1 MATIRVRRTSSGEL
15 RYHAQV
21 RLRGH
26 APETKS
32 FRLKTDASRWA
43 KSTEVAIRE
52 GRHFA
57 HAEAKRHTVAETID
71 RYEREVLPRKRPSTQ
86 ESQRYLLRW
95 WKQRL
100 GPVTL
105 AEVNTP
111 LVVEKRSEL
120 LAEPKRQ
127 GGQRSNA
134 IANRYLALL
143 SHVLAIAERE
153 WQWIDSNPCRRISKL
168 PESRGRDRWLDDD
181 ERDALLEA
189 CKSSAEPALYPIV
202 VLALST
208 GMRKGEISGLKW
220 SDVDFERRR
229 IILKQTKNG
238 RTRSVPLV
246 GHARDVLR
254 EWGRTRRIDNL
265 LVFPGRPVPDGARQL
280 DFRHSWVK
288 AVKAAE
294 LADFRFH
301 DLRHSA
307 ASYLAMTGA
316 SQRDIME
323 ICGHLTPTMAARYSH
338 LSERHVDG
346 VVERMN
352 ASIFPK

>member
-1 MATIRVRRTSSGEL
+1 
-15 RYHAQV
+15 
-21 RLRGH
+21 
-26 APETKS
+26 
-32 FRLKTDASRWA
+32 
-43 KSTEVAIRE
+43 
-52 GRHFA
+52 
-57 HAEAKRHTVAETID
+57 
-71 RYEREVLPRKRPSTQ
+71 
-86 ESQRYLLRW
+86 
-95 WKQRL
+95 
-100 GPVTL
+100 
-105 AEVNTP
+105 
-111 LVVEKRSEL
+111 
-120 LAEPKRQ
+120 
-127 GGQRSNA
+127 
-134 IANRYLALL
+134 
-143 SHVLAIAERE
+143 
-153 WQWIDSNPCRRISKL
+153 
-168 PESRGRDRWLDDD
+168 
-181 ERDALLEA
+181 
-189 CKSSAEPALYPIV
+189 
-202 VLALST
+202 
-208 GMRKGEISGLKW
+208 MRKGEITGLKW
-220 SDVDFERRR
+220 SDVDFDRRR

-254 EWGRTRRIDNL
+254 EWGRMRRIDNL

-352 ASIFPK
+352 ASIFPE